1 LASCLIIS
9 YLRNLIYNLIGIIA
23 SDTLTRIEKLE
34 IQGFKS
40 FAKKT
45 VLTFPS
51 NFSVICGP
59 NGSGKSNILDALC
72 FVLGRTSAK
81 SLRADKM
88 LETIF
93 HGTKKKPAAEF
104 AKITLWFDN
113 SSREFPF
120 EEDKITL
127 SRKINSKGVSIYRL
141 NGKTETRETIQE
153 ILRPAQIK
161 PDGHNII
168 LQGDITEIIEM
179 NPVERREIIDEIS
192 GISEFDD
199 KRNKAQ
205 RELITVEDRLKESHI
220 LLNEKHSNIEKLENE
235 KKSAQDYQ
243 KLTVELDKLRASL
256 AKIRLQEAEDA
267 MGKLDG
273 KISEISSGSME
284 KEVDGIDREIER
296 LEKRRD
302 ELSKKLFDRSK
313 DIAIIREAE
322 RLRTEISRKRD
333 RIDMGKTE
341 ISRIDEM
348 VSKLEMLKQKETES
362 SGGRIIQDILKLGRT
377 GIYGTVAS
385 LSSVPSEYQTA
396 IEVAAGAHLYDI
408 VVSDQNVA
416 IECVNHLKKN
426 KLGRATFLPL
436 DKIRPRN
443 GDHLSK
449 LLKQDGVIGVAI
461 DLIEFNAKYF
471 NAFSF
476 VLGDTLIVDRIETA
490 RKLGVGEARYVTLD
504 GDLVER
510 SGAII
515 GGFYTKKRAF
525 TDTEDVKNYVIR
537 RELVEKEI
545 RQMEKELVLMTESL
559 DRLTAQEETGS
570 NELTE
575 MQKERDDVELE
586 YDSLRNKR
594 KRMFDEKINSQEEI
608 NKLRIR
614 KARLEAELD
623 NLKSEFENYKKSET
637 YEMSPSILET
647 NIRETMESINILGAI
662 NMKALEEFNQQKA
675 IFDELKEKV
684 DKLIDERN
692 KILEIIADVEGRR
705 KDVFTKTLEGV
716 REQFKRVFHDLMKSD
731 ADLRLVGG
739 LDSGLIIEASTKGN
753 KMTNIDAMS
762 GGEKTLTAMAFLFAI
777 QRFKP
782 APFYILDEIDAAL
795 DKPNTKKIVE
805 LIKKYMGHS
814 QFIVITHNEAT
825 IQEAGC
831 VYGVSMDEGESN
843 LIGIRMPG

>member
-1 LASCLIIS
+1 M
-9 YLRNLIYNLIGIIA
+9 
-23 SDTLTRIEKLE
+23 TRIEKLE

-59 NGSGKSNILDALC
+59 NGSGKSNIMDALC

-88 LETIF
+88 LETVF
-93 HGTKKKPAAEF
+93 HGTKKRGASEF
-104 AKITLWFDN
+104 AKVSIWFDN
-113 SSREFPF
+113 SNKEFPF
-120 EEDKITL
+120 EDEKVVI
-127 SRKINSKGVSIYRL
+127 SRKINDKGVSIYRL

-153 ILRPAQIK
+153 IFRPAQIK

-179 NPVERREIIDEIS
+179 NPIERREIIDDIS
-192 GISEFDD
+192 GIKEFDD

-205 RELITVEDRLKESHI
+205 KELLTVEERLKESHI
-220 LLNEKHSNIEKLENE
+220 LLNEKNANIEKLEAE
-235 KKSAQDYQ
+235 KKSAQEYQ
-243 KLTVELDKLRASL
+243 TMTVELDKLRASL
-256 AKIRLQEAEDA
+256 AKIRLQQAEEA

-273 KISEISSGSME
+273 KIVEISTGNYE
-284 KEVDGIDREIER
+284 KEVNDLDIQLEA
-296 LEKRRD
+296 LEKKRND
-302 ELSKKLFDRSK
+302 LAKKLFDRTK

-322 RLRTEISRKRD
+322 RMRSEISRRRD
-333 RIDMGKTE
+333 RIDMGRSE
-341 ISRIDEM
+341 IERIDDMIKRVEA
-348 VSKLEMLKQKETES
+348 LKQKESET
-362 SGGRIIQDILKLGRT
+362 SGGRVIQEIMKLGWT
-377 GIYGTVAS
+377 GVYGTVAS
-385 LSSVPSEYQTA
+385 LSSVPTEYQTA
-396 IEVAAGAHLYDI
+396 IEVAAGPHLYDI
-408 VVSDQNVA
+408 VVSDQSVA
-416 IECVNHLKKN
+416 IECVNYLKKN

-436 DKIRPRN
+436 DKIRPRS
-443 GDHLSK
+443 GDHLGK
-449 LLKQDGVIGVAI
+449 LLKQEGVVGVAI
-461 DLIEFNAKYF
+461 DLVEFNAKYF

-476 VLGDTLIVDRIETA
+476 VLGDTLVCDRIETT
-490 RKLGVGEARYVTLD
+490 RKLGIGEARYVTMD

-525 TDTEDVKNYVIR
+525 NDTEDVKTYVMR
-537 RELVEKEI
+537 KEQVEKEI
-545 RQMEKELVLMTESL
+545 SQLEKELIILNESL
-559 DRLTAQEETGS
+559 NRVSTQEQMGSKETVDMQ
-570 NELTE
+570 NERE
-575 MQKERDDVELE
+575 EIEKNYEEL
-586 YDSLRNKR
+586 RRRR
-594 KRMFDEKINSQEEI
+594 KMLFEDKINSQEEI
-608 NKLRIR
+608 NKLRIS

-623 NLKSEFENYKKSET
+623 NLQLEFQNYTKTET
-637 YEMSPSILET
+637 YDYPVATLEDK
-647 NIRETMESINILGAI
+647 IRDTTQKVNMLGAI
-662 NMKALEEFNQQKA
+662 NMKALEEFNEQKVV
-675 IFDELKEKV
+675 FNELKDKV
-684 DKLIDERN
+684 DKLLEERN
-692 KILEIIADVEGRR
+692 KVIEIIADVEGRR

-716 REQFKRVFHDLMKSD
+716 RDQFKKVFGDLMRGD

-753 KMTNIDAMS
+753 KLTNIDAMS

-805 LIKKYMGHS
+805 LIKKYMVHS

>member
-1 LASCLIIS
+1 
-9 YLRNLIYNLIGIIA
+9 
-23 SDTLTRIEKLE
+23 LTRIEKLE

-45 VLTFPS
+45 LLTFPS

-88 LETIF
+88 LETVF
-93 HGTKKKPAAEF
+93 HGTKKRPAAEF
-104 AKITLWFDN
+104 AKVTIWFDN
-113 SSREFPF
+113 SNKEFPF
-120 EEDKITL
+120 EDEKVII
-127 SRKINSKGVSIYRL
+127 SRKINNKGVSIYRL

-153 ILRPAQIK
+153 IFRPAQIK

-179 NPVERREIIDEIS
+179 NPIERREIIDDIS

-205 RELITVEDRLKESHI
+205 RELMTVEERLRESHI

-243 KLTVELDKLRASL
+243 ALTVELDKLRASL

-273 KISEISSGSME
+273 KINEISTGDYH
-284 KEVDGIDREIER
+284 KELDDMDKQIEE
-296 LEKRRD
+296 LEKKRN
-302 ELSKKLFDRSK
+302 EISKRLFDRSK

-322 RLRTEISRKRD
+322 RLRSEISRKRD
-333 RIDMGKTE
+333 RIDMGRAE
-341 ISRIDEM
+341 IERIDEM
-348 VSKLEMLKQKETES
+348 VSKLEMLKQKDMES
-362 SGGRIIQDILKLGRT
+362 SGGRVIQEIMKLGWT

-396 IEVAAGAHLYDI
+396 IEVAAGPHLYDI
-408 VVSDQNVA
+408 VVSDQSVA
-416 IECVNHLKKN
+416 IECVNYLKKN
-426 KLGRATFLPL
+426 KMGRATFLPL

-443 GDHLSK
+443 GDHLAK
-449 LLKQDGVIGVAI
+449 LLKQDGVTGVAI

-471 NAFSF
+471 AAFSF
-476 VLGDTLIVDRIETA
+476 VLGDTLVVNKIETA
-490 RKLGVGEARYVTLD
+490 RKLGIGEARYVTLD
-504 GDLVER
+504 GDLAER

-515 GGFYTKKRAF
+515 GGFYNKKRAF
-525 TDTEDVKNYVIR
+525 TDTEDVKSYAMR
-537 RELVEKEI
+537 KELVEKEI
-545 RQMEKELVLMTESL
+545 KQAEKELIILNESL
-559 DRLTAQEETGS
+559 QRLTTQEQMGS
-570 NELTE
+570 NEVVE
-575 MQKERDDVELE
+575 MQKDRDTVEQAYE
-586 YDSLRNKR
+586 ELRNKR

-614 KARLEAELD
+614 RARLEAELE

-637 YEMSPSILET
+637 YDMSAPILET
-647 NIRETMESINILGAI
+647 KIRDTTEKINVLGAI
-662 NMKALEEFNQQKA
+662 NMKALEEFNQQKVV
-675 IFDELKEKV
+675 FNELKEKV
-684 DKLIDERN
+684 DRLLDERN

-716 REQFKRVFHDLMKSD
+716 REQFKKVFYDLMKSE

-805 LIKKYMGHS
+805 LVKKYMVHS

-831 VYGVSMDEGESN
+831 VYGVSMEEGESN
-843 LIGIRMPG
+843 LIGIRMPS